1 MKQVQVGSKRNRPT
15 PQELCFLAR
24 AIWMWN
30 HGWIKKIVVSRH
42 LKEQSVVLENGLDEI
57 VWNAELDRDWQATF
71 LLGESFGLVFVNI

>member
-1 MKQVQVGSKRNRPT
+1 
-15 PQELCFLAR
+15 
-24 AIWMWN
+24 MWN